1 MSAKSEYRSTPTET
15 TGLPKGIPY
24 IVGNEAAE
32 RFSFYGMRTI
42 LIIFMVKYL
51 HLMGAI
57 PGMEMSRAAAVEKS
71 HLFVTAV
78 YFTPLIGALIAD
90 IFFGKY
96 RTIVWLSIVYC
107 LGHGAL
113 AFMGVTGSAGMWLF
127 AGLALISMGAGGIKP
142 CVSAHVGDQFGQSN
156 RHLMTRVFNWFY
168 WSINL
173 GAFVS
178 TLATPWLLHW
188 YGPHWAFGVPGVL
201 MALATF
207 VFWLGR
213 RKFIHIPAKGAAWF
227 GREVFSKEG
236 LAAMG
241 KLAIIYIFVAIFW
254 ALFDQTMSSW
264 VLQADDMD
272 RNWLGITWLPSQIQL
287 ANPLLILTF
296 IPLFTYVI
304 YPAISKVFP
313 LTPMRKISI
322 GLFIMTIGF
331 SIVAVTQEWIDGGAR
346 PSIAWQILAFAFV
359 TAAEIMIS
367 IVCLEFSYTQAPKS
381 MKSWIMALFLVSVSV
396 GNAFTASVNHFIQ
409 VPNTLG
415 ALVSPESGEGR
426 NPGFDGKANTADDIV
441 EINNEGE
448 QESLSFQS
456 KDVIDQAADK
466 IEAFVESNEWRVPT
480 REEAS
485 GLLKGLVDSTGK
497 ELVYTIVNSRKS
509 RVYSSGPDGEA
520 MTRWDEGAT
529 ISVEIPE
536 PKAKAGFFDKIKP
549 ERPWLDTRK
558 LELGLNVASADGAES
573 SVSRDYFIGGQT
585 KLEGAA
591 YFWFFTWLMLGT
603 AIIFVVV
610 AYFYKPREYFHD
622 DNEAE
627 SEAEGVGA

>member
-1 MSAKSEYRSTPTET
+1 MSAKSEYRSTPTKT

-156 RHLMTRVFNWFY
+156 RHMMTRVFNWFY

-331 SIVAVTQEWIDGGAR
+331 SIVAVTQEWIVR
-346 PSIAWQILAFAFV
+346 
-359 TAAEIMIS
+359 M
-367 IVCLEFSYTQAPKS
+367 
-381 MKSWIMALFLVSVSV
+381 
-396 GNAFTASVNHFIQ
+396 
-409 VPNTLG
+409 
-415 ALVSPESGEGR
+415 
-426 NPGFDGKANTADDIV
+426 
-441 EINNEGE
+441 
-448 QESLSFQS
+448 
-456 KDVIDQAADK
+456 
-466 IEAFVESNEWRVPT
+466 
-480 REEAS
+480 
-485 GLLKGLVDSTGK
+485 
-497 ELVYTIVNSRKS
+497 
-509 RVYSSGPDGEA
+509 
-520 MTRWDEGAT
+520 
-529 ISVEIPE
+529 
-536 PKAKAGFFDKIKP
+536 
-549 ERPWLDTRK
+549 
-558 LELGLNVASADGAES
+558 
-573 SVSRDYFIGGQT
+573 
-585 KLEGAA
+585 
-591 YFWFFTWLMLGT
+591 
-603 AIIFVVV
+603 
-610 AYFYKPREYFHD
+610 
-622 DNEAE
+622 
-627 SEAEGVGA
+627 